1 MRISYKELVKSDY
14 FPSFS
19 LWKKTEGMSITKAD
33 TLEAFDLFLNLNQG
47 LSFGAFYKDKLIGTV
62 LCGTDGRRGYIY
74 HLAVEKEYRRLNIG
88 SKLVSLS
95 IEALKKK
102 GIEKCHIFVFKNN
115 EDGNVFW
122 EKSGWKKRDDINVF
136 SFE

>member
-1 MRISYKELVKSDY
+1 MRIIYKELVKSDY
-14 FPSFS
+14 ASSFL

-33 TLEAFDLFLNLNQG
+33 TLEAFDLFLNSNPG
-47 LSFGAFYKDKLIGTV
+47 LSFGAFDEDKLIGTV

-74 HLAVEKEYRRLNIG
+74 HLAVEKEYRRMNIG
-88 SKLVSLS
+88 AKLLSSS
-95 IEALKKK
+95 IEELKKK

-115 EDGNVFW
+115 ETGNAFW

>member
-1 MRISYKELVKSDY
+1 E
-14 FPSFS
+14 
-19 LWKKTEGMSITKAD
+19 
-33 TLEAFDLFLNLNQG
+33 
-47 LSFGAFYKDKLIGTV
+47 DKLIATV

-74 HLAVEKEYRRLNIG
+74 HIAVEKEYRRKNIA

-95 IEALKKK
+95 IEALKKNR
-102 GIEKCHIFVFKNN
+102 IEKCHIFVFKNN
-115 EDGNVFW
+115 EDGNTFW

>member
-14 FPSFS
+14 VSSFS
-19 LWKKTEGMSITKAD
+19 LWKKTEGMSITKSD
-33 TLEAFDLFLNLNQG
+33 TLEAFDLFLESNPG
-47 LSFGAFYKDKLIGTV
+47 LSFGAFYEDKLIATL

-74 HLAVEKEYRRLNIG
+74 HIAVEKEYRKKNIG

-115 EDGNVFW
+115 ENGNAFW
-122 EKSGWKKRDDINVF
+122 EKAGWKKREDINVF

>member
-1 MRISYKELVKSDY
+1 MSIRYKELVKSDY
-14 FPSFS
+14 ASSFS
-19 LWKKTEGMSITKAD
+19 LWEKTEGMSITKAD
-33 TLEAFDLFLNLNQG
+33 TLEAFDLFLDSNPG
-47 LSFGAFYKDKLIGTV
+47 ISFGAFDEDKLIGTV

-74 HLAVEKEYRRLNIG
+74 HLAVEKEYRRMNIA

-95 IEALKKK
+95 IEALKKNR
-102 GIEKCHIFVFKNN
+102 IEKCHIFVFKNN
-115 EDGNVFW
+115 EDGNTFW

>member
-1 MRISYKELVKSDY
+1 
-14 FPSFS
+14 
-19 LWKKTEGMSITKAD
+19 
-33 TLEAFDLFLNLNQG
+33 LNQG

-74 HLAVEKEYRRLNIG
+74 HIAVEKEYRRKNIG

-115 EDGNVFW
+115 ENGNAFW
-122 EKSGWKKRDDINVF
+122 EKAGWKKREDINVF

>member
-14 FPSFS
+14 VSSFS
-19 LWKKTEGMSITKAD
+19 LWKKTEGMSITKSD
-33 TLEAFDLFLNLNQG
+33 TLEAFDLFLESNPG
-47 LSFGAFYKDKLIGTV
+47 LSFGAFYEDKLIATV

-74 HLAVEKEYRRLNIG
+74 HIAVEKEYRRKNIG

-102 GIEKCHIFVFKNN
+102 GIVMCHIFVFKNN
-115 EDGNVFW
+115 ENGNAFW
-122 EKSGWKKRDDINVF
+122 EKAGWKKREDINVF

>member
-14 FPSFS
+14 VSSFS
-19 LWKKTEGMSITKAD
+19 LWKKTEGMSITKSD
-33 TLEAFDLFLNLNQG
+33 TLEAFDLFLESNPG
-47 LSFGAFYKDKLIGTV
+47 LSFGAFYEDKLIATV

-74 HLAVEKEYRRLNIG
+74 HIAVEKEYRRKNIG

-95 IEALKKK
+95 IEALKKN
-102 GIEKCHIFVFKNN
+102 GIEKCHLFVFKNN
-115 EDGNVFW
+115 EDGNTFW

>member
-1 MRISYKELVKSDY
+1 MRIIYKELVKSDY
-14 FPSFS
+14 ASSFL

-33 TLEAFDLFLNLNQG
+33 TLEAFDLFLNSNPG
-47 LSFGAFYKDKLIGTV
+47 LSFGAFDEDKLIGTV
-62 LCGTDGRRGYIY
+62 LCGTDERRGYIY
-74 HLAVEKEYRRLNIG
+74 HLAVEKEYRRMNIG
-88 SKLVSLS
+88 AKLLSSS
-95 IEALKKK
+95 IEELKKK

-115 EDGNVFW
+115 ETGNAFW

>member
-14 FPSFS
+14 VSSFS
-19 LWKKTEGMSITKAD
+19 LWKKTEGMSITKSD
-33 TLEAFDLFLNLNQG
+33 TLEAFDLFLESNPG
-47 LSFGAFYKDKLIGTV
+47 LSFGAFYEDKLIATL

-74 HLAVEKEYRRLNIG
+74 HIAVEKEYRKKNIG
-88 SKLVSLS
+88 SKLISLS

-115 EDGNVFW
+115 ENGNAFW
-122 EKSGWKKRDDINVF
+122 EKAGWKKRGY
-136 SFE
+136 

>member
-14 FPSFS
+14 ASSFS
-19 LWKKTEGMSITKAD
+19 LWEKTEGMSITKAD

-62 LCGTDGRRGYIY
+62 LCGTDGRRCYIY